1 MSLKDFTIIKDIGNG
16 SFGVV
21 LLVKRKIDNKIYA
34 LKRVKLSNLIIKEK
48 IDSLNEIRFL
58 ASISHQNIIG
68 YKESFYEEETGTLNL
83 VLEYAD
89 EGDLQTKIWNQK
101 NQKIY
106 FKEKTIWSI
115 FIQLVKGL
123 KVLHDNNLMHR
134 DLKSANI
141 FIMKNGICKLGDLNI
156 SKIYN
161 ENILNSKMGTP
172 CYAAPE
178 IWNNKPYTFKSD
190 IWSLGIIL
198 YELCCFKLPFFE
210 NNVRDTYNKVMK
222 GIYSPIPN
230 HYSSNLSYIIK
241 LLLQVD
247 PIKRPDCREILN
259 DSIVKKEIENVFGFF
274 DENRVKKNSTLIPYK
289 IKSVNNSNEI
299 KKCLPNFR
307 NYESETFKIHKKDIS
322 SVGYDSSLNILNNV
336 NIHKKYFGDNGNV
349 NEKLIP
355 DINTKNMTLDKS
367 KKLMKIISH
376 KNMLFP
382 QKLLNT
388 RNKKVLLNINP
399 ITIKKLHIPFNSIL
413 NNKNHEEKSSLS
425 YRETNASSNNSKL
438 KLSIEGKSEIKEFQI
453 KLNEKEKEKVSMLKS
468 LLKNISLENKKIN
481 YENLLGFNPE
491 NKENI
496 KNLININNK

>member
-1 MSLKDFTIIKDIGNG
+1 
-16 SFGVV
+16 
-21 LLVKRKIDNKIYA
+21 
-34 LKRVKLSNLIIKEK
+34 
-48 IDSLNEIRFL
+48 
-58 ASISHQNIIG
+58 
-68 YKESFYEEETGTLNL
+68 
-83 VLEYAD
+83 
-89 EGDLQTKIWNQK
+89 
-101 NQKIY
+101 
-106 FKEKTIWSI
+106 
-115 FIQLVKGL
+115 
-123 KVLHDNNLMHR
+123 MHR

-210 NNVRDTYNKVMK
+210 NNVRDTYIKVMK

-336 NIHKKYFGDNGNV
+336 NIHKKYFGGD
-349 NEKLIP
+349 
-355 DINTKNMTLDKS
+355 
-367 KKLMKIISH
+367 
-376 KNMLFP
+376 
-382 QKLLNT
+382 
-388 RNKKVLLNINP
+388 
-399 ITIKKLHIPFNSIL
+399 
-413 NNKNHEEKSSLS
+413 
-425 YRETNASSNNSKL
+425 
-438 KLSIEGKSEIKEFQI
+438 
-453 KLNEKEKEKVSMLKS
+453 
-468 LLKNISLENKKIN
+468 
-481 YENLLGFNPE
+481 
-491 NKENI
+491 
-496 KNLININNK
+496 